1 MTAAIESFMMFTT
14 GVHLRYVNDPIVVS
28 HRIKI
33 FVDSRLLCWLL
44 TTTERFG
51 SSEFSYW
58 TIRKVC
64 GQTRLVSYV
73 RFHSYVCQQ
82 AMIPVLP
89 YRTPVGTVTMLQSFL
104 IAYVQGTFSCSHIS
118 HGEYLVHKN
127 HAL

>member
-14 GVHLRYVNDPIVVS
+14 GVHLRYVNDPIVVA

-33 FVDSRLLCWLL
+33 FVDPRHA
-44 TTTERFG
+44 TFVG

>member
-1 MTAAIESFMMFTT
+1 MRAAIESFMMFTT

-58 TIRKVC
+58 TIR
-64 GQTRLVSYV
+64 
-73 RFHSYVCQQ
+73 
-82 AMIPVLP
+82 
-89 YRTPVGTVTMLQSFL
+89 QSGDKRDWYHTYDL
-104 IAYVQGTFSCSHIS
+104 IAMYANRLI
-118 HGEYLVHKN
+118 
-127 HAL
+127 